1 MRGCGSWS
9 EAGEARSCPSRRR
22 LAIAVF
28 ATVAAT
34 GALAVAGSGGPV
46 DGHGQAAAA
55 AQSRPNVVVIESD
68 DQTVESMRVM
78 NRVNSLIGDKGATF
92 QQQLRQLFALLP
104 VARHL
109 PHRPVRAQP

>member
-1 MRGCGSWS
+1 M
-9 EAGEARSCPSRRR
+9 PSRRR

-28 ATVAAT
+28 ATLAAT

-46 DGHGQAAAA
+46 DSHGQAVAA

-92 QQQLRQLFALLP
+92 QNNFVNFALLP
-104 VARHL
+104 VPRHL